1 MKDIE
6 VIKDIKELLSV
17 IDKDNKIW
25 NKTQEEIDKLLD
37 NVK

>member
-17 IDKDNKIW
+17 IDEDNKIW
-25 NKTQEEIDKLLD
+25 NKTNEEIDELLD